1 MQYVSELI
9 GSPVRDPD
17 GRVVA
22 KVTDLLVPADA
33 DYPTVEALALQP
45 PKGER
50 RTIPWSA
57 VRVLDDGALGL
68 LTGLAEAPTFD
79 PPPHELSLA
88 RQVLDHQIIDV
99 NGVRVVRV
107 NDLQLTPSDGSYRL
121 VGVDISTAGLL
132 RRLGAGRVLG
142 ALGVHLTPKA
152 IAWEAIEPVEAG
164 NAGAGVK
171 LKVSHED
178 LAKLHPSDIAQIIS
192 QLDQHHVREVLE
204 TLDDEA
210 AADAIGEVSPDL
222 QLQLIR
228 NMEPE
233 RAADILE
240 EMEPDDAADILG
252 DMEPERAQDLLSRM
266 EAEEADE
273 VRELLTYDDE
283 TAGGLMTN
291 EMVTVPPSV
300 TAEEAIRLVRQQAAE
315 MDNVYYVYVV
325 DEAERLLGELSLRE
339 LIVAHPNTP
348 IGRVMHRELIRGRL
362 DDSQDEV
369 ARLIAKYNLL
379 ALPIVDDEGV
389 LRGMVTVDDAMDVIL
404 PDDWKARLPRVY
416 ARP

>member
-1 MQYVSELI
+1 MQYLSELI
-9 GSPVRDPD
+9 GAPVRDPA

-22 KVTDLLVPADA
+22 RVADLLVPADA
-33 DYPTVEALALQP
+33 DYPAIDGLSL
-45 PKGER
+45 KSSRGER
-50 RTIPWSA
+50 RIVPWSA
-57 VRVLDDGALGL
+57 VRMLDNGGL
-68 LTGLAEAPTFD
+68 SLVTELAESPTFD

-107 NDLQLTPSDGSYRL
+107 NDLQLAPADGSYRL
-121 VGVDISTAGLL
+121 IGVDISTAGLL

-142 ALGVHLTPKA
+142 ALGVRLTPKA
-152 IAWEAIEPVEAG
+152 IAWEAIEPVESG
-164 NAGAGVK
+164 SAGVK

-192 QLDQHHVREVLE
+192 QLDQHHVHEVLD

-210 AADAIGEVSPDL
+210 AADTLGEVSPDL
-222 QLQLIR
+222 QLALIR
-228 NMEPE
+228 GMEPE

-252 DMEPERAQDLLSRM
+252 DLEPERAQDLLSRM
-266 EAEEADE
+266 ESEEAND

-283 TAGGLMTN
+283 SAGGLMTN
-291 EMVTVPPSV
+291 DVVTVPPTV
-300 TAEEAIRLVRQQAAE
+300 TADQAIGLVRQQAAN

-325 DEAERLLGELSLRE
+325 DEGERLLGVLSLRE
-339 LIVAHPNTP
+339 LIVAEPSTP
-348 IGRVMHRELIRGRL
+348 IGRVMHRELIRGRV
-362 DDSQDEV
+362 DDSHDEV
-369 ARLIAKYNLL
+369 ARIIAKYNLL
-379 ALPIVDDEGV
+379 ALPIVDDLGR
-389 LRGMVTVDDAMDVIL
+389 LRGIVTVDDAMDVIL

-416 ARP
+416 SHA

>member
-9 GSPVRDPD
+9 GAPVRDPD
-17 GRVVA
+17 GHVVA
-22 KVTDLLVPADA
+22 RVADLLVPADA
-33 DYPTVEALALQP
+33 DYPPVEALALKP
-45 PKGER
+45 SVGE
-50 RTIPWSA
+50 TKTVPWSA
-57 VRVLDDGALGL
+57 IRVLDDGALSLHSGL
-68 LTGLAEAPTFD
+68 VDAPTFD
-79 PPPHELSLA
+79 PPPHQLSLK

-107 NDLQLTPSDGSYRL
+107 NDLQLAPSDGSYRL
-121 VGVDISTAGLL
+121 VGVDVSTAGLL
-132 RRLGAGRVLG
+132 RRLGAGRVLS
-142 ALGVHLTPKA
+142 AIGVRPTPKT
-152 IAWEAIEPVEAG
+152 IAWEAIEPVESG
-164 NAGAGVK
+164 TTGVK
-171 LKVSHED
+171 LKVSHKD

-192 QLDQHHVREVLE
+192 QLDQHHVHDVLDS
-204 TLDDEA
+204 LDEES

-222 QLQLIR
+222 QVALFR
-228 NMEPE
+228 GMEPE

-266 EAEEADE
+266 DTEEAED
-273 VRELLTYDDE
+273 VRELLTYDEE

-291 EMVTVPPSV
+291 DVVTVPPGV
-300 TAEEAIRLVRQQAAE
+300 TAAEAIRLVREQAAE

-325 DEAERLLGELSLRE
+325 DDGEQLLGELSLRE
-339 LIVAHPNTP
+339 LIVAQPETP

-362 DDSQDEV
+362 HDSQDEV

-379 ALPIVDDEGV
+379 ALPIVDDVGK
-389 LRGMVTVDDAMDVIL
+389 LRGIVTVDDAMDVIL
-404 PDDWKARLPRVY
+404 PEDWKARLPRVY

>member
-9 GSPVRDPD
+9 GAPVRDPD
-17 GRVVA
+17 GHVVA
-22 KVTDLLVPADA
+22 RVADLLVPADA
-33 DYPTVEALALQP
+33 DYPAVEALALKPRSGQP
-45 PKGER
+45 

-57 VRVLDDGALGL
+57 LRVLDDGDLRL
-68 LTGLAEAPTFD
+68 STSLADSPTFD
-79 PPPHELSLA
+79 PPPHQLSLA
-88 RQVLDHQIIDV
+88 RQVMDHQIIDV

-107 NDLQLTPSDGSYRL
+107 NDLQLAPSPIDGSYRL

-152 IAWEAIEPVEAG
+152 IAWEAIEPVESG
-164 NAGAGVK
+164 SAGVK

-192 QLDQHHVREVLE
+192 QLDQHHVQDVLD

-210 AADAIGEVSPDL
+210 AAEALSEVNPDL
-222 QLQLIR
+222 QRVLIR
-228 NMEPE
+228 GMEPE

-240 EMEPDDAADILG
+240 EMESDDAADILG
-252 DMEPERAQDLLSRM
+252 DLEPERAQDLLSRM
-266 EAEEADE
+266 DSEEAED

-283 TAGGLMTN
+283 SAGGLMTN
-291 EMVTVPPSV
+291 EIVTVPPTV
-300 TAEEAIRLVRQQAAE
+300 TAEEAIHLVRRQAAE

-325 DEAERLLGELSLRE
+325 DEGGRLLGELSLRE
-339 LIVAHPNTP
+339 LIVANPRTL

-379 ALPIVDDEGV
+379 SLPIVDDTGR
-389 LRGMVTVDDAMDVIL
+389 LRGIVTVDDAMDVIL